1 MRGTD
6 IARFLSR
13 LAAAEAGA
21 LGCVPE
27 LRELVATSD
36 ALAEFLSERDDLA
49 LRFDRV
55 VAVAKAD
62 RAKRFEMRPG
72 DVRVLSR
79 GETEARP

>member
-1 MRGTD
+1 MRGPE

-55 VAVAKAD
+55 VALAKAD
-62 RAKRFEMRPG
+62 RAKRFVIQPG
-72 DVRVLSR
+72 EIRVLSR
-79 GETEARP
+79 DEAEAS